1 MSDLI
6 AITYKGQ
13 KAFDA
18 LTKLGELQTMKLIEL
33 EDAAVAT
40 MDAKGKVKIK
50 QTLERQRTG
59 AVATWGFFWGFL
71 IGLIFGGP
79 LFWGLFTALLSGL
92 IGKRTDVG
100 IDNQFMKEVGESL
113 DMGDS
118 ALFLLVI
125 DVTPDKVLPELEKFG
140 GTVYQTSLSKDAE
153 ANLQKALEHEHVNE
167 AAGEMLELED
177 ELDRLDQLKEQGIIT
192 EEEFEAKKK
201 KMLGL

>member
-13 KAFDA
+13 KAFDV

-40 MDAKGKVKIK
+40 MDEKGKVKIK
-50 QTLERQRTG
+50 QTLENQRTG
-59 AVATWGFFWGFL
+59 ASASFGFFWGFL

-79 LFWGLFTALLSGL
+79 LFWGLFTALISGL
-92 IGKRTDVG
+92 LSKRTDIG
-100 IDNQFMKEVGESL
+100 IDNTFIKEVGESL
-113 DMGDS
+113 EPGDS

-125 DVTPDKVLPELEKFG
+125 GVTPDKVMPELVQYG
-140 GTVYQTSLSKDAE
+140 GTVYQTSLSKEAE
-153 ANLQKALEHEHVNE
+153 SNFQKALENKDVSE
-167 AAGEMLELED
+167 AAGEMLDLED
-177 ELDRLDQLKEQGIIT
+177 ELERLANLKEQGIIT

-201 KMLGL
+201 KMLGI

>member
-18 LTKLGELQTMKLIEL
+18 LAKLGELQKMKLIEL

-40 MDAKGKVKIK
+40 MNEKGKVKIK
-50 QTLERQRTG
+50 QTLESQRTG

-79 LFWGLFTALLSGL
+79 LFWGLFTALLGGL
-92 IGKRTDVG
+92 MGKMTDIG
-100 IDNQFMKEVGESL
+100 IDNKFMKEVGESL
-113 DMGDS
+113 ESGDS

-125 DVTPDKVLPELEKFG
+125 KVTPDKVLPELEKFG
-140 GTVYQTSLSKDAE
+140 GTVYQTSLSKAAE
-153 ANLQKALEHEHVNE
+153 AQLQKALEHDDVSGAVEDT
-167 AAGEMLELED
+167 LEV
-177 ELDRLDQLKEQGIIT
+177 
-192 EEEFEAKKK
+192 EET
-201 KMLGL
+201 G

>member
-18 LTKLGELQTMKLIEL
+18 LNKLAELQKMKLIEL

-40 MDAKGKVKIK
+40 MNEQGKVKVK
-50 QTLERQRTG
+50 QTLEKQRTG
-59 AVATWGFFWGFL
+59 AAATGGFFWGFL

-79 LFWGLFTALLSGL
+79 LFWGLFTALLAGL
-92 IGKRTDVG
+92 IGKKTDIG
-100 IDNQFMKEVGESL
+100 IDNQFMKEVGDSL
-113 DMGDS
+113 EPGDS

-125 DVTPDKVLPELEKFG
+125 DITADKVLPEMEKFG
-140 GTVYQTSLSKDAE
+140 GTVYQTSLSEEAE
-153 ANLQKALEHEHVNE
+153 ENLQKALTHEHVKDAVSDN
-167 AAGEMLELED
+167 LELDD
-177 ELDRLDQLKEQGIIT
+177 ELAQLEKLKEKGILT

-201 KMLGL
+201 QLTGS

>member
-18 LTKLGELQTMKLIEL
+18 LVKLQEMQKMKLIEL

-40 MDAKGKVKIK
+40 MNEKGKVKVK
-50 QTLERQRTG
+50 QTLEKQHTG
-59 AVATWGFFWGFL
+59 AVASFGFFWGFL

-92 IGKRTDVG
+92 LGKTTDLG
-100 IDNQFMKEVGESL
+100 IDNKFIKEVGESL
-113 DMGDS
+113 ATGDS

-125 DVTPDKVLPELEKFG
+125 SVTADKVLPELEQFG
-140 GTVYQTSLSKDAE
+140 GTVYQTSLSNEAE
-153 ANLQKALEHEHVNE
+153 ANIKKALEHEDVSK
-167 AAGEMLELED
+167 AAEETLELE
-177 ELDRLDQLKEQGIIT
+177 
-192 EEEFEAKKK
+192 
-201 KMLGL
+201 

>member
-13 KAFDA
+13 TAFDA
-18 LTKLGELQTMKLIEL
+18 LNKLAELQKMKLITL

-40 MDAKGKVKIK
+40 MNEKGKVKIK
-50 QTLERQRTG
+50 QTLEKQRTG

-92 IGKRTDVG
+92 LGKRTDVG
-100 IDNQFMKEVGESL
+100 IDNEFIKEVGSSL
-113 DMGDS
+113 AIGDS

-125 DVTPDKVLPELEKFG
+125 DITADKVLPEMEKFG
-140 GTVYQTSLSKDAE
+140 GTVYQTSLSDEAE
-153 ANLQKALEHEHVNE
+153 DNLQKALAHEQINE
-167 AAGEMLELED
+167 AAGENLELDD
-177 ELDRLDQLKEQGIIT
+177 ELTQLEKLKEQGVLT

-201 KMLGL
+201 QLM